1 MEALVA
7 MGLWNET
14 PAFAETKITSSVSAS
29 ERYDTNVFF
38 APAQFLPPGRQRS
51 DFVSSVASEVEVLNK
66 TRQTYTSL
74 KAGVS
79 GNAFVTNRDLNFI
92 STNFYGFSNLDHWI
106 SQFLPGAKLQVAD
119 TFRYTPEPPPF
130 FTGVKPQLT
139 ADPFSRGLVTFRA
152 NTFVNN
158 ATVQGQ
164 YPLSRTV
171 SLLGDYSYSI
181 FRFGSIFVTTP
192 TGASSFFDT
201 TVHTWSTGPSARL
214 TRADTVNLKFQETIS
229 NQTGSTGQFS
239 FTAQSLTAEYVR
251 TTPAW
256 TALLSG
262 GATHLLEGDLIF
274 PSGRVSLYGD
284 YLRSV
289 RVRVD
294 LSRAIT
300 PSFFGTGGALISN
313 VAQLSIQSQLSK
325 LLTFT
330 GNVNYAFNELV
341 PGNTVTFHSYTGSLY
356 LAYRLTK
363 TVSTSLEYGSTRF
376 NTSVAGQVPYYVQRN
391 FVMLSITAKWY

>member
-7 MGLWNET
+7 RGLLSGT
-14 PAFAETKITSSVSAS
+14 PAFAETKIIPSVSAS

-51 DFVSSVASEVEVLNK
+51 DFVSSIASEVEVLNK

-79 GNAFVTNRDLNFI
+79 GNAFMTNHDLNFI

-106 SQFLPGAKLQVAD
+106 GQFLPGAKLQVAD
-119 TFRYTPEPPPF
+119 TFRYTPEPPAF

-139 ADPFSRGLVTFRA
+139 ADPFSRGLVAFRA
-152 NTFVNN
+152 NTYVNN

-164 YPLSRTV
+164 YPLSRTL

-181 FRFGSIFVTTP
+181 FRFGSIFVATQ
-192 TGASSFFDT
+192 TGASAFFDS
-201 TVHTWSTGPSARL
+201 TVHSWSAGPSARL
-214 TRADTVNLKFQETIS
+214 TRADTVNLKFQETLS
-229 NQTGSTGQFS
+229 NQSGPTGQFS

-256 TALLSG
+256 TAILNG
-262 GATHLLEGDLIF
+262 GATHLLEGNLVF

-284 YLRSV
+284 YRPST

-294 LSRAIT
+294 LSRGIT

-313 VAQLSIQSQLSK
+313 VAQLSIQSQLSR

-330 GNVNYAFNELV
+330 GSVNYAYNELAPV
-341 PGNTVTFHSYTGSLY
+341 NTVSFHSYTGSLS
-356 LAYRLTK
+356 LAYRLTR
-363 TVSTSLEYGSTRF
+363 TVSTSLEYGFTRF
-376 NTSVAGQVPYYVQRN
+376 NTSVAGQVPYYLQRN